1 MRLTALRRNI
11 AVATAVAAGAIVVPV
26 TIAWSTSPG
35 SSVAV
40 TWNAPNVAAAPAA
53 SRVAAP
59 DRPRAAVPTASR
71 VAAPRGHHDHDSDLQ
86 PYPTPPRAYD
96 FGETLAKLEG
106 DLLEIAFFA
115 QMIPHHRAGVE
126 MSRLHLQR
134 GVDPQLRTH
143 SENIIA
149 FQGFQIGQFTR
160 WLRDWYGL
168 TPRQAVQRLPRE
180 ARREI
185 EDLDEELAMMVAELR
200 EVPAG
205 RRFDVEFA
213 RMMIPHHLW
222 GIMEFLEPEARAVHP
237 ELRVASATGIVAQ
250 QAQVADLR
258 TWLSGRPGGRDGR
271 DGH

>member
-1 MRLTALRRNI
+1 M
-11 AVATAVAAGAIVVPV
+11 
-26 TIAWSTSPG
+26 
-35 SSVAV
+35 
-40 TWNAPNVAAAPAA
+40 
-53 SRVAAP
+53 
-59 DRPRAAVPTASR
+59 PTASR

>member
-1 MRLTALRRNI
+1 MRLTVLRRNI
-11 AVATAVAAGAIVVPV
+11 AIATAVAVGAIVVPV

-40 TWNAPNVAAAPAA
+40 TWNAPNVAAAPGT
-53 SRVAAP
+53 SRVAA
-59 DRPRAAVPTASR
+59 APTASR
-71 VAAPRGHHDHDSDLQ
+71 AAAPGGRHGHDSGLQ

-96 FGETLAKLEG
+96 FGETLARMEG

-200 EVPAG
+200 SVPAG

-213 RMMIPHHLW
+213 RLMIPHHLW
-222 GIMEFLEPEARAVHP
+222 GIMEFLEPEARADHP
-237 ELRVASATGIVAQ
+237 QLRVASATGIVAQ
-250 QAQVADLR
+250 QAQVADMR
-258 TWLSGRPGGRDGR
+258 TWLSGQTGGRDEHGGRNGR
-271 DGH
+271 DEH